1 MLLELNYPLEW
12 LLLGEVHS
20 IDGSGTAKVAENP
33 PLLAG
38 VTVDGVVGTRF
49 PSKYMVTI
57 ALGSKI

>member
-1 MLLELNYPLEW
+1 MTT
-12 LLLGEVHS
+12 
-20 IDGSGTAKVAENP
+20 GTVKVAENP

-57 ALGSKI
+57 ALGSKLVPVTVT